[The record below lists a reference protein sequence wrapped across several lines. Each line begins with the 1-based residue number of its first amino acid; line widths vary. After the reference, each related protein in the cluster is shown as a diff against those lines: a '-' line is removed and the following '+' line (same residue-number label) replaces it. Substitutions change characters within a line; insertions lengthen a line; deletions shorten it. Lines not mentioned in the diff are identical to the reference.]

1 MTALGIVGEYT
12 GKDYLESKRR
22 PRYLVEKEL
31 MEGRLE
37 ERPEEGMMEV
47 DKKYEG

>member
-31 MEGRLE
+31 MEG
-37 ERPEEGMMEV
+37 MMEV